1 MKTIDTRLKEIKLAR
16 TAIEEASEA
25 MLVDL
30 KDKKKDKRLND
41 RDKRRTQE
49 KLKDPR
55 EKRIISKRKPK
66 DEFPELQ
73 EDEDRFFEIVKK
85 VIISN

>member
-1 MKTIDTRLKEIKLAR
+1 MKAIDTRLKEIKLAR
-16 TAIEEASEA
+16 PAIEEASET

-30 KDKKKDKRLND
+30 KDRKKDKRPIND
-41 RDKRRTQE
+41 RDKRKTQE

-55 EKRIISKRKPK
+55 EKSRIMSKRKLK

-73 EDEDRFFEIVKK
+73 EVEDKFFEIVKK
-85 VIISN
+85 V